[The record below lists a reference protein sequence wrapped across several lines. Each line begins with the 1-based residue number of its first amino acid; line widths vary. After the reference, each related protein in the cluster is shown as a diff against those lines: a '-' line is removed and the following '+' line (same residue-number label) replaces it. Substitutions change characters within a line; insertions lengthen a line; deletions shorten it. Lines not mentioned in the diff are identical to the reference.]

1 MLRFHIVTWSNREA
15 YQALLEQYFRLRH
28 DIYVTERKWR
38 QIERPVPLE
47 IDAFDTQH
55 AIYLLGIDDNGAIG
69 GGCRLVPTTC
79 PHLLSDIFPML
90 AASNPPRAEDIYE
103 WSRFFVSPDLRKI
116 GEPSPAAGMVL
127 CGLLEAC
134 LALGISQISVVCEAF
149 WPKRLEQL
157 GWSIERLGKTLG
169 QPDGDILALLIQV
182 NFEALDKTRAAY
194 DLGPQSLLITE

>member
-28 DIYVTERKWR
+28 AVYVTERKWR

-55 AIYLLGIDDNGAIG
+55 AIYLLGVDHSGTIG
-69 GGCRLVPTTC
+69 GGSRLVPTLC

-90 AASNPPRAEDIYE
+90 TASNPPRAENIYE
-103 WSRFFVSPDLRKI
+103 WSRFFVSPELRKS
-116 GEPSPAAGMVL
+116 GASSPAAGMVL
-127 CGLLEAC
+127 CGLLEAS
-134 LALGISQISVVCEAF
+134 LELGISQISVVCEAF
-149 WPKRLEQL
+149 WPQRLEQL
-157 GWSIERLGKTLG
+157 GWSIERLGEALN

-194 DLGPQSLLITE
+194 DFGPQSLLITE